1 MNTLTRTIKPFDLK
15 KFMYECCT
23 TRQGATTSQVDRII
37 IHGVDGRLLLTVPSE
52 VDSGRDFFIV
62 KLKGVNLIQPYMIV
76 VRERIPGQ
84 ESKRSMVMRYDTSLP
99 NCESFLEGK

>member
-23 TRQGATTSQVDRII
+23 TRQGATRSQVDRIL
-37 IHGVDGRLLLTVPSE
+37 IHGVDGRLLLAVPSD

-76 VRERIPGQ
+76 VRGRVPGQ
-84 ESKRSMVMRYDTSLP
+84 DFNRSMVMRYDTSLR
-99 NCESFLEGK
+99 NCESFLEGR